1 VKKPDPGTAMLTI
14 GLEHTALRLPRAGLA
29 RLSGALG
36 IAIRC
41 RTGLLW
47 VTAENDRTDYF
58 LRPGESMEIRST
70 GSVVIEAERDSE
82 LQLLSACRNSRG
94 RQAAMT
100 FLAEPF
106 DSGAG
111 RGEPAASPTETLLS
125 RIVA

>member
-1 VKKPDPGTAMLTI
+1 MLTT
-14 GLEHTALRLPRAGLA
+14 GLEHTALRLRRAGFA
-29 RLSGALG
+29 RLTGALG
-36 IAIRC
+36 MAIRC

-58 LRPGESMEIRST
+58 LRPGESMEVRSA
-70 GSVVIEAERDSE
+70 GSVVIEAECDSE
-82 LQLLSACRNSRG
+82 LHLLSARRKSRG

-111 RGEPAASPTETLLS
+111 RGEPAESPTETLLS

>member
-1 VKKPDPGTAMLTI
+1 MLTI
-14 GLEHTALRLPRAGLA
+14 GLEHTALRLPRAGFA
-29 RLSGALG
+29 TLSGALG

-58 LRPGESMEIRST
+58 LRPGESMEIRSA
-70 GSVVIEAERDSE
+70 GIVVIEAERDSE
-82 LQLLSACRNSRG
+82 LQRLSARRNSPG
-94 RQAAMT
+94 RRTAMT

-111 RGEPAASPTETLLS
+111 RGDRAESPTETLLS